1 MKKFFFVSALGL
13 FLTAG
18 AMYAQTLSSTT
29 PNTTLTESGLDLYN
43 AHNYKDAITSFNK
56 AIKENPKDGKAF
68 YYRGLAKMHDG
79 QKGFCKD
86 LEESMNLGYST
97 SSDIYFYGCD
107 THARQ

>member
-1 MKKFFFVSALGL
+1 MKKIFFISVLGL
-13 FLTAG
+13 FLTTG
-18 AMYAQTLSSTT
+18 VMSAQTLSSAT
-29 PNTTLTESGLDLYN
+29 PPLTETGVDFYN
-43 AHNYKDAITSFNK
+43 ARNYKDAITSFNK

-86 LEESMNLGYST
+86 LEESMTLGYST

-107 THARQ
+107 THAKQ